1 MKSKNAKSK
10 PINAKYNSDNS
21 KYKYLTP
28 RQLKVIDDL
37 FGGKYSEVEVMKK
50 HKISKNI
57 FNKWAS
63 DSLFIKE
70 LEFRVESS
78 RRQSEMI
85 IARYAPAA
93 AAKLVALTESD
104 KEETARKA
112 CLDIITQPF
121 EGKDRI
127 GDDEM
132 ESPVHTDNM
141 TQQTA
146 TRLLEALAKI

>member
-10 PINAKYNSDNS
+10 SKNAKYQ
-21 KYKYLTP
+21 YLTR
-28 RQLKVIDDL
+28 RQLDVIDDL
-37 FGGKYSEVEVMKK
+37 FEGKYSEIEVMQK
-50 HKISKNI
+50 HNISKTI
-57 FNKWAS
+57 FNKWVS
-63 DSLFIKE
+63 DSLFAQE

-93 AAKLVALTESD
+93 AAKLVSLTESD

-112 CLDIITQPF
+112 CLDIILPPCDR
-121 EGKDRI
+121 KDRASE
-127 GDDEM
+127 DQTETP
-132 ESPVHTDNM
+132 EPTENL

-146 TRLLEALAKI
+146 SRLLEALAKI